1 MGDMVKG
8 NVAFAEAALRAG
20 MDLFAGYPIT
30 PSTEIM
36 EQLSWRAEECGAQF
50 IQAENE
56 ISAINIVMGAAA
68 CGKRALTASSGPG
81 MSLKQEGLSYMADYG
96 LYCVVIDC
104 VRFGTGLGSL
114 DGAQTDYLRDTR
126 GGGQGDYMNIVLA
139 PYSIQEAVDLIYD
152 SFELAEKYR
161 TSVIIMTEGTLG
173 QMMEPCEYPP
183 FKKGEIQPWA
193 FDGKYT
199 NKRKPRA
206 LRSFP
211 AEQAAF
217 RAMKAEI
224 IANEQRYESD
234 ALEDADYVFVSYG
247 LPGRATIGAVKEL
260 QKRGEKVA
268 YIRPIS
274 VSPFPEDAFKKINP
288 KVKGIITVETNIDGQ
303 MNVDAALCTKK
314 YVGNVPVYTLAYI
327 NGVPKLRT
335 ICRDFEDIKAGK
347 IKEVY

>member
-20 MDLFAGYPIT
+20 MDIFAGYPIT

-36 EQLSWRAEECGAQF
+36 EQLSWRAEEEGVQF

-81 MSLKQEGLSYMADYG
+81 MALKQEGLSYMADYG

-104 VRFGTGLGSL
+104 VRFGVGLGSL

-139 PYSIQEAVDLIYD
+139 PYSIQEAVNLIYE
-152 SFELAEKYR
+152 SFDLAEKYR
-161 TSVIIMTEGTLG
+161 TPVIIMTEGTLG
-173 QMMEPCEYPP
+173 QMMEPCDYPP
-183 FKKGEIQPWA
+183 YKKGKLQTWA

-199 NKRKPRA
+199 NKRPPRHG
-206 LRSFP
+206 SFP
-211 AEQAAF
+211 GEQAAF
-217 RAMKAEI
+217 RALKQSLYD
-224 IANEQRYESD
+224 NEQRYEAD
-234 ALEDADYVFVSYG
+234 GLEDADYIFVSFG
-247 LPGRATIGAVKEL
+247 LPGRATMGAVKQL
-260 QKRGEKVA
+260 QARGEKVGF
-268 YIRPIS
+268 IRPIS
-274 VSPFPEDAFKKINP
+274 LSPYPEAAFRKVNK
-288 KVKGIITVETNIDGQ
+288 KVKGIITVETNFDGQ
-303 MNVDAALCTKK
+303 MNIDAALFTKK
-314 YVGNVPVYTLAYI
+314 HLGDVPVYTLAYI

-335 ICRDFEDIKAGK
+335 ICHDFEEIKAGR